1 MQNIIKVTEVNK
13 DTPTLIGVNQIISAQ
28 DCKLKDNGIT
38 TSCTEIKT
46 IGAMV
51 STFFVYES
59 VDSIYTMINN

>member
-1 MQNIIKVTEVNK
+1 MQNIIKVTELNK
-13 DTPTLIGVNQIISAQ
+13 DTPTLIGVNQIISVKN
-28 DCKLKDNGIT
+28 CKLNDNGFT
-38 TSCTEIKT
+38 TSCTEIRT